1 MLSKVFEFPQ
11 AYITFNQKQC
21 VCFKNKQG
29 LAHLFC
35 LARVG
40 WAAKERVLLPECA
53 SCLGVPI
60 LWQSPQPELLT
71 RMRQRSKSLWRPPS
85 NELCRTPC
93 PILATPHVGCLDF
106 ILIDVQPPLILQI
119 RTTSSQEPCV
129 WLNRLP
135 NLSEPQLPR
144 MRPADQN
151 EDPNYTHFPESL

>member
-1 MLSKVFEFPQ
+1 MGSLTFHFMLYAKVFEFPQ
-11 AYITFNQKQC
+11 AYITFDQKQC

-60 LWQSPQPELLT
+60 LWQRPQPELLP
-71 RMRQRSKSLWRPPS
+71 RMRQRSRSLWRPPS
-85 NELCRTPC
+85 NELCRTRC

-106 ILIDVQPPLILQI
+106 ILIDVQPPLILQT
-119 RTTSSQEPCV
+119 RTI
-129 WLNRLP
+129 
-135 NLSEPQLPR
+135 
-144 MRPADQN
+144 
-151 EDPNYTHFPESL
+151 FPKSPVCG